1 MRRLLITALLLE
13 MGLLLVLVPWSAF
26 WDRNYFAELLPVLKD
41 IITNNYVR
49 GAVMGLGLIN
59 VWAALSE
66 LADIFHGRTRDDAGL

>member
-1 MRRLLITALLLE
+1 

-26 WDRNYFAELLPVLKD
+26 WDRNYFAELLPALRSV
-41 IITNNYVR
+41 ITNNYVR

-66 LADIFHGRTRDDAGL
+66 LADIFHSRSRDDAPL

>member
-1 MRRLLITALLLE
+1 MLITALLLE

-26 WDRNYFAELLPVLKD
+26 WDRNYFADVVPFLRDVLS
-41 IITNNYVR
+41 NNYVR

-66 LADIFHGRTRDDAGL
+66 LADIFHGRTRDDPSV